1 MAFLLNGNPLAVDA
15 PFTVGDTKYPANW
28 LRLTTAEE
36 KAAIGITEVEDPKVY
51 DSRFYWSDGTE
62 KEIDDINEKDSDG
75 KLLKDENGN
84 QVVNKGVKSILKAV
98 EKETANLLLSTYDW
112 QVVRK
117 SEKGIEIDTEISTY
131 RDAVRTSYE
140 KRKSEIEACS
150 SITELVTLYDGTMT
164 HYPKDPNS
172 PEPR

>member
-1 MAFLLNGNPLAVDA
+1 MAFLLNGNPLAVDT

-84 QVVNKGVKSILKAV
+84 QVVNLGVKSILKAV

-117 SEKGIEIDTEISTY
+117 SEKSDQDSFLGYIHVY
-131 RDAVRTSYE
+131 VFL
-140 KRKSEIEACS
+140 CS
-150 SITELVTLYDGTMT
+150 VVL
-164 HYPKDPNS
+164 
-172 PEPR
+172 

>member
-1 MAFLLNGNPLAVDA
+1 MAFLLNGNPLAVDT

-84 QVVNKGVKSILKAV
+84 QVVNLGVKSILKAV

-131 RDAVRTSYE
+131 RDAVRTSYT